1 MINAN
6 AVRRMLTEAGIEFI
20 ERDEL
25 DRFWYK
31 RFLFDTKYRR
41 KVNALF
47 GDTVTVMAYHQKLN
61 IVMYG

>member
-6 AVRRMLTEAGIEFI
+6 AVRRMLTEAGIEFT